1 LSVGISARVCRS
13 GTPNCLR
20 DRGWANESG
29 TGIGERL
36 AGVAVAMPGDGA
48 LVSGPAANSIWTPAR
63 SVDAAVTTTNHGLVF
78 NRIDFG
84 KGITLSSC

>member
-1 LSVGISARVCRS
+1 
-13 GTPNCLR
+13 
-20 DRGWANESG
+20 
-29 TGIGERL
+29 
-36 AGVAVAMPGDGA
+36 MPGDGA

-84 KGITLSSC
+84 KGIALLPLVKIHKFLKPDCATFATDL